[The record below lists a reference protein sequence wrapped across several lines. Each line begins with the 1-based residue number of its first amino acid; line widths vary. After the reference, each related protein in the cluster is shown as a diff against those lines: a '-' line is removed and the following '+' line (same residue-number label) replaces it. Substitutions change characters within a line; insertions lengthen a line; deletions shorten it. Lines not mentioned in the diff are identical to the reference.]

1 MSTRAWFRSLRE
13 SPPEPSVSV
22 LADGRPQGSSRGFS
36 MEEARSELAQH
47 FKLDDVLARSPW
59 STVYAA
65 REIETDR
72 RVALRVFARPA
83 LEAAGLEAQLQSA
96 IAEAMLNHPH
106 IVPIYRYGFT
116 PGLVW
121 YSMRFIEG
129 RSLAAILAD
138 SGALEFDEC
147 LRIIEQLA
155 SGLAYAHGRG
165 VAHGAIHPDNIVLD
179 LQGWALLSDLRVSAL
194 MRTASGEDDVD
205 PWRAAYVAP
214 EEGNRT
220 LPGPRGDQYALA
232 VTVYECLT
240 GELPFAGDTL
250 AAMRPSKLAPPR
262 LADQRPDLPAWV
274 SNAVLKAM
282 SPRPEERFPTI
293 LDFVSALKAAGP
305 MPTPMLGVARSADM
319 RDRLLTVDRPS
330 RWRRRIA
337 TVALVALI
345 CVGALALGR
354 YLGVRPDSAAVD
366 WVALPDEGPA
376 DLSTSNAG
384 PPGADATSEPTA
396 DSEATASAPAENAEG
411 EAGPEEAA
419 ASAPTDV
426 EPAPPPEES
435 TAPASNDAA
444 ASPPQPAADE
454 ASEVRPEGAE
464 RDSGNEAPA
473 SVARPAS
480 EAGSDVANELGRL
493 YVSSLPWGE
502 VHIDGQPAGNTPLL
516 DFSLPPGRH
525 VITILRDG
533 FLPLEREIF
542 VEPGAEIRLIDL
554 TLEAKP

>member
-1 MSTRAWFRSLRE
+1 MSTRSWFRSLRE

-147 LRIIEQLA
+147 LRIVEQLA

-165 VAHGAIHPDNIVLD
+165 VAHGAIHPENVVLD
-179 LQGWALLSDLRVSAL
+179 LQGWALLSDLRISAL

-214 EEGNRT
+214 EEGDRT
-220 LPGPRGDQYALA
+220 PPGPQGDQYALA

-250 AAMRPSKLAPPR
+250 AAMRPYKLAPPR
-262 LADQRPDLPAWV
+262 LADQRADLPAWV
-274 SNAVLKAM
+274 SNAVFKAM
-282 SPRPEERFPTI
+282 SPRPEERFRTI
-293 LDFVSALKAAGP
+293 LDFVSALKADGP
-305 MPTPMLGVARSADM
+305 MLTPLLDVAGSADM
-319 RDRLLTVDRPS
+319 RDRLLIVDRPS
-330 RWRRRIA
+330 RWRRRIVTA
-337 TVALVALI
+337 FLVVLI

-354 YLGVRPDSAAVD
+354 YLGDRPNSASVE
-366 WVALPDEGPA
+366 WVGMPDDGPA
-376 DLSTSNAG
+376 DLSASDAG
-384 PPGADATSEPTA
+384 SPGAEATPSPTA
-396 DSEATASAPAENAEG
+396 DSEAAASAPGENVEG
-411 EAGPEEAA
+411 EARPEEAA
-419 ASAPTDV
+419 A
-426 EPAPPPEES
+426 PA
-435 TAPASNDAA
+435 TNDAA
-444 ASPPQPAADE
+444 ASPPKPAADE
-454 ASEVRPEGAE
+454 ASEAQPTGAD
-464 RDSGNEAPA
+464 RDSGKEAPA
-473 SVARPAS
+473 PVARPAS
-480 EAGSDVANELGRL
+480 EAGSGVANEPGRL
-493 YVSSLPWGE
+493 YVSSRPWGE
-502 VHIDGQPAGNTPLL
+502 VHVDGQPVGNTPLL

-554 TLEAKP
+554 TLEARP